1 MKEKVFNYMQR
12 SAELMQRGVPDEEA
26 IAILAK
32 EEAEADFTVL
42 DDGAWFSLLNEIRDM
57 DLESGYQEELAREK
71 ASGDVD
77 ENGLYAEP

>member
-12 SAELMQRGVPDEEA
+12 SAELMQQGVPDEEA

>member
-71 ASGDVD
+71 ASGDID
-77 ENGLYAEP
+77 ENDLYAEP

>member
-12 SAELMQRGVPDEEA
+12 SAELMQGGVPDEEA

-42 DDGAWFSLLNEIRDM
+42 DDGAWFQLLNDIRDM
-57 DLESGYQEELAREK
+57 DLESGYQEELARERESDAK
-71 ASGDVD
+71 NVPL
-77 ENGLYAEP
+77 EE

>member
-12 SAELMQRGVPDEEA
+12 SAELMQQGVPDEEA

-42 DDGAWFSLLNEIRDM
+42 DDGAWFQLLNDIHDM
-57 DLESGYQEELAREK
+57 DLESGYQEELARERESDAK
-71 ASGDVD
+71 NVPL
-77 ENGLYAEP
+77 EE

>member
-1 MKEKVFNYMQR
+1 MKETVFNYMQR

>member
-12 SAELMQRGVPDEEA
+12 SAELMQQGVPDEEA

-42 DDGAWFSLLNEIRDM
+42 GSVFSTR
-57 DLESGYQEELAREK
+57 
-71 ASGDVD
+71 
-77 ENGLYAEP
+77 YATWT